1 MQLIRDVEELLKKL
15 MLFSLPYFVL
25 LGPPRVQFFIE
36 GGNFIFLLRNNV
48 IDLNFDSIATFLQE
62 LSLFLLR
69 QLIDGLNDSIDFRV
83 AIKIINTA
91 LDDGGWT
98 YFFYLI
104 RL

>member
-15 MLFSLPYFVL
+15 MLFSLSYFVL
-25 LGPPRVQFFIE
+25 LGPTRVQFFIKS
-36 GGNFIFLLRNNV
+36 GNFIFLLRNNV
-48 IDLNFDSIATFLQE
+48 IDLNFDSIATLLQE
-62 LSLFLLR
+62 LGLFLLR
-69 QLIDGLNDSIDFRV
+69 QLIDSLNDSIDFGI
-83 AIKIINTA
+83 AIKINNTA